1 MCIAP
6 VHVERLRTMVRRI
19 GFDACRVDM
28 GLECWL
34 CLHVK
39 NRAQAAQIAYE
50 LKDKAMEMV
59 AEIKRKTKAR
69 SKDANA
75 YAWELMGQMADL
87 LHTDKDS
94 VYLEMLKRY
103 GQQFVVKVPN
113 KSVEMFKRQYKYCEQ
128 HETLAPEERAQ
139 YYRVYLG
146 SSTYTTK
153 EMSVLIDGI
162 VSECKDLGIETM
174 TPEELA
180 RIKEEPR

>member
-1 MCIAP
+1 
-6 VHVERLRTMVRRI
+6 MVNRI
-19 GFDACRVDM
+19 GFDACRVNM

-34 CLHVK
+34 CLRVK

-50 LKDKAMEMV
+50 LKD
-59 AEIKRKTKAR
+59 KAR

>member
-1 MCIAP
+1 
-6 VHVERLRTMVRRI
+6 
-19 GFDACRVDM
+19 
-28 GLECWL
+28 
-34 CLHVK
+34 
-39 NRAQAAQIAYE
+39 
-50 LKDKAMEMV
+50 
-59 AEIKRKTKAR
+59 
-69 SKDANA
+69 
-75 YAWELMGQMADL
+75 MGQMADL

-94 VYLEMLKRY
+94 VYLEMLRRY

-128 HETLAPEERAQ
+128 HETLPPEERAQ

>member
-1 MCIAP
+1 MS
-6 VHVERLRTMVRRI
+6 RLFNFTNARMSKE
-19 GFDACRVDM
+19 G
-28 GLECWL
+28 EL
-34 CLHVK
+34 CLKVK
-39 NRAQAAQIAYE
+39 NRAQAAQLAYE
-50 LKDKAMEMV
+50 LKDKTVDMV

-94 VYLEMLKRY
+94 VYLEMLRRY

>member
-1 MCIAP
+1 
-6 VHVERLRTMVRRI
+6 MVRRI
-19 GFDACRVDM
+19 EFDACRVDM

-34 CLHVK
+34 CLRVK

-50 LKDKAMEMV
+50 
-59 AEIKRKTKAR
+59 
-69 SKDANA
+69 
-75 YAWELMGQMADL
+75 QMADL

-94 VYLEMLKRY
+94 VYLEMLRRY

-128 HETLAPEERAQ
+128 HETLPAEERAQ

>member
-1 MCIAP
+1 MS
-6 VHVERLRTMVRRI
+6 RLFNFTNARMSKE
-19 GFDACRVDM
+19 G
-28 GLECWL
+28 EL
-34 CLHVK
+34 CLKVK
-39 NRAQAAQIAYE
+39 NRAQAAQLAYE
-50 LKDKAMEMV
+50 LKDKTVDMV

-87 LHTDKDS
+87 LHTDKES
-94 VYLEMLKRY
+94 VYLEMLRRY

-128 HETLAPEERAQ
+128 HETLPAEERAQ

>member
-1 MCIAP
+1 MGSKQ
-6 VHVERLRTMVRRI
+6 I
-19 GFDACRVDM
+19 GFDACRVEM

-34 CLHVK
+34 RLRVK
-39 NRAQAAQIAYE
+39 NRAQAAQLAYE
-50 LKDKAMEMV
+50 LKDKAVDMV
-59 AEIKRKTKAR
+59 AEIKRKAKAR

-75 YAWELMGQMADL
+75 YAWELMGQMADVL
-87 LHTDKDS
+87 GTDKDS
-94 VYLEMLKRY
+94 VYLEMLRRY

-113 KSVEMFKRQYKYCEQ
+113 KSVEMFMRQYKYCEQ
-128 HETLAPEERAQ
+128 HETLPPEERAQ

-153 EMSVLIDGI
+153 EMSVLVDGI
-162 VSECKDLGIETM
+162 VSERKELGIDTM